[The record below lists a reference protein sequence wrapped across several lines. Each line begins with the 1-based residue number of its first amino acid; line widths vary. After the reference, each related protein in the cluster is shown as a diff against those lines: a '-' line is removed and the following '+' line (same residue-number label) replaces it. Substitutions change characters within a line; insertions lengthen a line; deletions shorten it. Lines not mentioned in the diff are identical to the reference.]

1 MTTSQIRY
9 VLALGDDAEVVASAD
24 GVSVVER
31 LENVVVVQ
39 ADLALARALAVAG
52 DYVHVYTSPHD
63 ALRAL
68 ALFRTAS

>member
-1 MTTSQIRY
+1 MATPRTRY
-9 VLALGDDAEVVASAD
+9 VLALGDDADVVASAE

-31 LENVVVVQ
+31 LDNVVVVQ
-39 ADLALARALAVAG
+39 ADLALAKALAVAG
-52 DYVHVYTSPHD
+52 EYVHVYSSPHD